1 MNSSLYKAIRARMK
15 RGRIKIVKMERESR
29 WKIGMCDSIG
39 VEWLSHSSCLVQC
52 TLELSV

>member
-1 MNSSLYKAIRARMK
+1 MK